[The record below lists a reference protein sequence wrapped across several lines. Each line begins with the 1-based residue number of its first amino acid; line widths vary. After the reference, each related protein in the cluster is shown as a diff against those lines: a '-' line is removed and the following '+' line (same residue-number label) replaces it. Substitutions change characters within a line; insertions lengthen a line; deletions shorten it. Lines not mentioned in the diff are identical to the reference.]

1 MLSGGKFILA
11 SASARVITSRAGGRA
26 PKRCWSRVVPKFNL
40 GDSEFDGRGAS
51 AGTSLNIKVRT
62 PKGSVPIGP
71 TTFHLVRYQDTT
83 YSCRHPKDVQY
94 SSPSPMAVCDYVS
107 VDHLVIRLSL
117 STFSL
122 SMHVPT
128 SSIGTVCNLPVSPS
142 LPAPGYRFREK
153 ESKVGMQ
160 PVG

>member
-71 TTFHLVRYQDTT
+71 TTFI
-83 YSCRHPKDVQY
+83 
-94 SSPSPMAVCDYVS
+94 SPSGDQ
-107 VDHLVIRLSL
+107 VIFEHILAFDACSHKFDWH
-117 STFSL
+117 SMQFTCFTFTARS
-122 SMHVPT
+122 
-128 SSIGTVCNLPVSPS
+128 
-142 LPAPGYRFREK
+142 REK
-153 ESKVGMQ
+153 ESKAGMQ

>member
-71 TTFHLVRYQDTT
+71 TTFRRT
-83 YSCRHPKDVQY
+83 
-94 SSPSPMAVCDYVS
+94 AVDIQRTS
-107 VDHLVIRLSL
+107 NTHHLVIRLSL

-128 SSIGTVCNLPVSPS
+128 GSIGTVCNLPVSPS
-142 LPAPGYRFREK
+142 LPASGYRFREK
-153 ESKVGMQ
+153 ESKAGMQ